1 MQNRYVGDIGDFG
14 KYGLLRAL
22 YHGRQL
28 GVAWYLCPDETHN
41 EDGGSVDYLCKPD
54 EWRSVDPEL
63 FDGMK
68 EIVDSGHRRVG
79 SVEESG
85 LLPSTTIFAGEMLR
99 FCTRSNPE
107 WEKWRRE
114 WFERV
119 ECRLSTCDVVFAD
132 PDNGLY
138 PDDKFRYARREHWK
152 RLPLCEALRLC
163 DGGRPAVFYHHNN
176 REGTHPEQIRYWKN
190 QLPGRVHAFY
200 WRRRS
205 NRTFFV
211 ANADQPMVDALK
223 EFAKTWRAHG
233 ELDPGCT

>member
-22 YHGRQL
+22 CHDRRL
-28 GVAWYLCPDETHN
+28 GVAWYLYPDEGHN
-41 EDGGSVDYLCKPD
+41 DDGGFVGYLREPD
-54 EWRSVDPEL
+54 EWRRVDPEL

-68 EIVDSGHRRVG
+68 EIVDSGHRCVE

-85 LLPSTTIFAGEMLR
+85 LLPGTARFAGETLR
-99 FCTRSNPE
+99 FRTRSNVE
-107 WEKWRRE
+107 REKWRRE

-132 PDNGLY
+132 PDNGLC
-138 PDDKFRYARREHWK
+138 PDDNFGYARASKDWK

-176 REGTHPEQIRYWKN
+176 RDGRHPEQIRRWKN

-200 WRRRS
+200 GR

-211 ANADQPMVDALK
+211 ANADQRMVDALK
-223 EFAKTWRAHG
+223 EFAETWSAYG
-233 ELDPGCT
+233 ELDPDCT

>member
-68 EIVDSGHRRVG
+68 EIVDSGHRCVG

-85 LLPSTTIFAGEMLR
+85 LLPSTAIFAGEMLR
-99 FCTRSNPE
+99 FCTRSNPKR
-107 WEKWRRE
+107 EKWRRE

-138 PDDKFRYARREHWK
+138 PDDKFRYARREHLK

-176 REGTHPEQIRYWKN
+176 RDGRHPEQIRRWKN

-200 WRRRS
+200 GR
-205 NRTFFV
+205 NRAFFV
-211 ANADQPMVDALK
+211 ANADQRMVDALK
-223 EFAKTWRAHG
+223 EFAEAWRAYG
-233 ELDPGCT
+233 KLDPDCT